1 HQVAKVEY
9 VAGILKQ
16 SRHLDDIEAREWL
29 RNY

>member
-1 HQVAKVEY
+1 

-29 RNY
+29 KSS